1 MKAVFLVLRPDDL
14 LARAFQMFRKTKADS
29 LPVTSGDGRFL
40 GVVRLRDIAGADPAD
55 KVAGCLSADCLQVR
69 RPVADEEILRD
80 AAVAGSLHTE
90 VYVVDPDGKL
100 VACVDLRQLQKAW
113 AAGAEIADEE
123 QFLKQILR
131 PTSLARCIL
140 DDLNDG
146 VILVNRESRILYANS
161 SYGRILGIDHTKV
174 IGRLLTVIEPGS
186 RLMEVLATGQPFI
199 NKPIELKRLN
209 VTVMARITPIRF
221 RNEVVAAV
229 SVFSDISDTLRAA
242 ADLEKAQHIREL
254 LAEELAPAGSVP
266 PEFADIVGSSRKL
279 RRQLDIA
286 MKVAPVDAPLLI
298 LGESGTGKELLARA
312 IHRISPRR
320 DNPFL
325 SLNCSAIPDN
335 LMESELFGYEE
346 GAFTGSRKGGKV
358 GKIEVAN
365 RGTLLLDEIGDMP
378 MTMQTKLLRF
388 LQEKEFERV
397 GGVSSVKVDIR
408 VLAATNRDLDEMVR
422 QKTFREDLYYR
433 LNVFTL
439 TVPPLR
445 ERRVDIPALVE
456 HYKAYYEAKYS
467 KKVEI
472 SPRCLK
478 VLTDHDWPGNVR
490 ELKNVMEHVVL
501 LAETPVVGKD
511 HLPTYFRSALAGEGL
526 PRATGEA
533 PGTLTDRINQL
544 EKTAILEALQESGYN
559 RSKAMKLLGLSRRT
573 FYKRLR
579 ELGI

>member
-1 MKAVFLVLRPDDL
+1 MKPALLALRSGDL
-14 LARAFQMFRKTKADS
+14 LARACQLFRKTTADS
-29 LPVTSGDGRFL
+29 LPVIGADGCFR
-40 GVVRLRDIAGADPAD
+40 GVVRMRDIVGADA
-55 KVAGCLSADCLQVR
+55 AGRVEDYLSSDCLTVR
-69 RPVADEEILRD
+69 RPVTEEEILRD
-80 AAVAGSLHTE
+80 AAVACSVYSE
-90 VYVVDPDGKL
+90 AYVVGPDGKL
-100 VACVDLRQLQKAW
+100 IACVDLRPLLKAQVE
-113 AAGAEIADEE
+113 GAEIADAE

-146 VILVNRESRILYANS
+146 VIIIDRNSRILYVNA
-161 SYGRILGIDHTKV
+161 SYGRILGVNHNKL
-174 IGRLLTVIEPGS
+174 IGRLLTVVEPGT
-186 RLMEVLATGQPFI
+186 RLMEVLTTGQPWV
-199 NKPIELKRLN
+199 NKPIEIKRLN
-209 VTVMARITPIRF
+209 ITVMARITPIRF
-221 RNEVVAAV
+221 RNEIVAAV

-254 LAEELAPAGSVP
+254 LAAELASSGPVPA
-266 PEFADIVGSSRKL
+266 EFADIVGSSRKL
-279 RRQLDIA
+279 RRQIDIA
-286 MKVAPVDAPLLI
+286 VKVAPVDAPLLI

-312 IHRISPRR
+312 IHKLSPRR
-320 DNPFL
+320 DYPFL

-365 RGTLLLDEIGDMP
+365 RGTLFLDEIGDMP

-439 TVPPLR
+439 TMPPLR

-456 HYKAYYEAKYS
+456 HFKACYEDKYR
-467 KKVEI
+467 KKVDLT
-472 SPRCLK
+472 PGCLR
-478 VLTDHDWPGNVR
+478 VLTDHGWPGNVR
-490 ELKNVMEHVVL
+490 ELKNVMENVVL
-501 LAETPVVGKD
+501 LAETPMVGKD
-511 HLPTYFRSALAGEGL
+511 QLPAYFCSGQGGEGL
-526 PRATGEA
+526 PQARGETPA
-533 PGTLTDRINQL
+533 KLTDRIQQV
-544 EKTAILEALQESGYN
+544 EKTAILEALQASGYN
-559 RSKAMKLLGLSRRT
+559 RSKAMKLLGISRRT
-573 FYKRLR
+573 FYNRLR